1 MYNQE
6 IYFEEHR
13 CNCRIDCE
21 ILTELYSSI
30 PYTITHSHHRHTDGL
45 GYYDDGE
52 ERLGDED
59 EDLDNKKRKGGSST
73 TNLSAAALKK
83 ARKLRQAS
91 NAYSNADAKDGDETN
106 PKNSM
111 WAFVQR
117 GAAATALN
125 NHSSTTASSSMRPNV
140 TAVKMQLD
148 SLLESLDDV
157 AVPSFATKAR
167 RKMRPPA
174 PREATRQPSQ
184 NRRQQLRPSY
194 STPVRNHNN
203 DQNVSAGGNDLE
215 PEDDDDP
222 GAMAWDDVPDND
234 QIIESVDSLP
244 ERAQSTDKTTV
255 ESNLIGE
262 GTVNATTAAAEDPV
276 EDSQDNPDAAK
287 PLARRRLGRPK
298 LGIVSAPMRKA
309 AEATTVLLPKPQ
321 KQTDDMNTTAPHAV
335 DTSSASFRPER
346 IAAEPQAAPHAASN
360 LESVLQR
367 DDDGTFIDM
376 FWLDA
381 CEVQGEILLFGKIQ
395 VDNNVV
401 SCCAKVL
408 GNKRNL
414 FCLPRKTS
422 DGTYVSM
429 MDVHKEMKTILQ
441 PSCIPIK
448 EGASWAGKV
457 VSRQYAFEDPTI
469 PREMTEYLKVVYD
482 AEYPVPDA
490 TVCEQGG
497 QAVARILG
505 AGASTLENF
514 IVKRNLMGPC
524 WIRIR
529 NPVANPTASSWCK
542 LELLATSPKQVTRLQ
557 LETPRPPPPVVTVS
571 IKLKTIVNPKT
582 QKSEIV
588 SVSAICHK
596 QVLLDT
602 ASDESTRHM
611 TQLSLIRPLGTAAN
625 ENSMPQFP
633 RDFDDEV
640 ARNMP
645 QLQRMTNE
653 RALLSRLFVQLGVW
667 DPDIL
672 VGHNA
677 WGYDMQV
684 LLGRCIDLKVSMW
697 SKIGRRRKMGVPH
710 RKDHFSTDWAIME
723 ALQGRLLC
731 DTYLSAKEV
740 LRETTYSLTHLAAAQ
755 LKTQRTDIEPVDI
768 PQWYNTSRT
777 IVQLAQHTLFDAQL
791 VQRLMFKLQIMPLT
805 KQLTCVAGNM
815 WSRTMKGNRAD
826 RTEYLLLHEF
836 HNLKFIPPEK
846 RRHKKEKTTAGAEK
860 AKYSGGLVLEPKKG
874 YYDSFILLLDFNS
887 LYPSIIQ
894 EYNLCFTT
902 MDWSNYIGGG
912 DGGLPPLP
920 EETLDCGVLPRVI
933 KNLVERR
940 RAVKKM
946 MKTEKNPEKKEEVR
960 VMWQFH
966 LVVNC
971 ILHCFVGIM

>member
-1 MYNQE
+1 
-6 IYFEEHR
+6 
-13 CNCRIDCE
+13 
-21 ILTELYSSI
+21 
-30 PYTITHSHHRHTDGL
+30 
-45 GYYDDGE
+45 
-52 ERLGDED
+52 
-59 EDLDNKKRKGGSST
+59 
-73 TNLSAAALKK
+73 
-83 ARKLRQAS
+83 
-91 NAYSNADAKDGDETN
+91 
-106 PKNSM
+106 
-111 WAFVQR
+111 
-117 GAAATALN
+117 
-125 NHSSTTASSSMRPNV
+125 
-140 TAVKMQLD
+140 
-148 SLLESLDDV
+148 
-157 AVPSFATKAR
+157 
-167 RKMRPPA
+167 
-174 PREATRQPSQ
+174 
-184 NRRQQLRPSY
+184 
-194 STPVRNHNN
+194 
-203 DQNVSAGGNDLE
+203 
-215 PEDDDDP
+215 
-222 GAMAWDDVPDND
+222 
-234 QIIESVDSLP
+234 
-244 ERAQSTDKTTV
+244 
-255 ESNLIGE
+255 
-262 GTVNATTAAAEDPV
+262 
-276 EDSQDNPDAAK
+276 
-287 PLARRRLGRPK
+287 
-298 LGIVSAPMRKA
+298 
-309 AEATTVLLPKPQ
+309 
-321 KQTDDMNTTAPHAV
+321 MNTTAPHAV

-346 IAAEPQAAPHAASN
+346 IAAEPQAAPHASSN
-360 LESVLQR
+360 LESLLQR

-395 VDNNVV
+395 VDDNFV

-422 DGTYVSM
+422 DGAYAAM
-429 MDVHKEMKTILQ
+429 EDVHKEMKTILQ

-448 EGASWAGKV
+448 EGASWGGKP
-457 VSRQYAFEDPTI
+457 VSRQYAFEDPSI
-469 PREMTEYLKVVYD
+469 PREVTQYLKVVYD
-482 AEYPVPDA
+482 AQYPVPDA
-490 TVCEQGG
+490 AVCEQGG

-524 WIRIR
+524 WIQIR
-529 NPVANPTASSWCK
+529 NPVANPTTSSWCK
-542 LELLATSPKQVTRLQ
+542 QELLAASPKQVARLQ
-557 LETPRPPPPVVTVS
+557 LETSRPPPPVVTVS

-582 QKSEIV
+582 HKSEIV

-611 TQLSLIRPLGTAAN
+611 TQLSLIRPLGMAAN
-625 ENSMPQFP
+625 ENTMPQFP

-645 QLQRMTNE
+645 QLQRMANE

-684 LLGRCIDLKVSMW
+684 LLGRCIELKVSMW

-731 DTYLSAKEV
+731 DTYLSAKEL
-740 LRETTYSLTHLAAAQ
+740 LRETTYSLTHLAASQ

-768 PQWYNTSRT
+768 PQWYNTSQT

-836 HNLKFIPPEK
+836 HKLKFIPPEK

-860 AKYSGGLVLEPKKG
+860 AKYLGGLVLEPKKG

-902 MDWSNYIGGG
+902 MDWSNFIGGG

-920 EETLDCGVLPRVI
+920 EESLECGVLPRVI
-933 KNLVERR
+933 KTLVERR
-940 RAVKKM
+940 RVVKKM
-946 MKTEKNPEKKEEVR
+946 MKTEQNPEKKEEVSA
-960 VMWQFH
+960 
-966 LVVNC
+966 
-971 ILHCFVGIM
+971 